1 MQYNVYKK
9 RKKAQKIE
17 TLKVIAAV
25 IVFYAMVWFTGL
37 QLII

>member
-1 MQYNVYKK
+1 MNIYKE

-25 IVFYAMVWFTGL
+25 IVFYAIVWITGL
-37 QLII
+37 CPII